1 MRQLIILMLLC
12 SILSGCSRPTAGI
25 ESHMEQ
31 AASKLDEDPTAALDL
46 LEELEDEKLT
56 DRRLKA
62 RFALLYSMALDKN
75 YIDIA
80 SDSIIT
86 CAVKYYSRFGSAEEK
101 LLAHYYH
108 GVTYMNAAEIDKAM
122 DCFVRAGR
130 YAGRCENAGAVAR
143 LYTAKML
150 VYKYCYEFE
159 EALCQERLAA
169 EYFLADGDSTRYFNA
184 LCSISTLGGLA
195 GDSTAVLT
203 SLNLLKHHWEK
214 LDDFQKSRCFI
225 TQIESCVDPTE
236 KRRLID
242 ENFRE
247 VRDSSAIQW
256 AGIANALLEGGEF
269 GAGLEA
275 LEAYL
280 RYGGT
285 PDAAYYILSARLNDE
300 YGNVSRALA
309 DYKRYLALIDA
320 ENIDVLGS
328 DSKYAEERISSQLR
342 NMKFRYWLAICGLS
356 IIIVCLASVLL
367 FQKIRRLRSER
378 EKEKMEYE
386 AELESV
392 RSEIKQLKKIRHDK
406 TLEQSIRTAVEER
419 LKVLNMFIM
428 ASISDSFSTKARDEL
443 AKLMENRNDF
453 LESTR
458 KSFMIAHPR
467 FIEYLKKQQLN
478 EWETGCCCLYAIGL
492 NGAEISSYLDRKAIY
507 NVSSSIRR
515 KLGIPKGKTRIDTF
529 LRQKLEESDN

>member
-1 MRQLIILMLLC
+1 M
-12 SILSGCSRPTAGI
+12 
-25 ESHMEQ
+25 
-31 AASKLDEDPTAALDL
+31 
-46 LEELEDEKLT
+46 LEELEGEKLT
-56 DRRLKA
+56 GRRLKA

-75 YIDIA
+75 CIDIA
-80 SDSIIT
+80 SDSVIN
-86 CAVKYYSRFGSAEEK
+86 CAVKYYSRFGSPGDK

-108 GVTYMNAAEIDKAM
+108 GVTFLNAADIDKAM
-122 DCFVRAGR
+122 DCFVKADR
-130 YAGRCENAGAVAR
+130 YAGRCEDAGAVAR

-256 AGIANALLEGGEF
+256 TGIANALLETGQF
-269 GAGLEA
+269 DAGLDAIES
-275 LEAYL
+275 YL

-285 PDAAYYILSARLNDE
+285 PDAAYYILSAKLNDGH
-300 YGNVSRALA
+300 GNTSQALS
-309 DYKRYLALIDA
+309 DYKRYLSLIDE
-320 ENIDVLGS
+320 ENVKVLGS
-328 DSKYAEERISSQLR
+328 NSKYSEERIISQLR
-342 NMKFRYWLAICGLS
+342 TTRFRYWLAICGLS
-356 IIIVCLASVLL
+356 IVVVCLASVLL

-378 EKEKMEYE
+378 EKEKIEYE

-392 RSEIKQLKKIRHDK
+392 RSEIKQLRKIRRDK
-406 TLEQSIRTAVEER
+406 TMEQSIRSAVEER
-419 LKVLNMFIM
+419 LKVLNMFVM

-443 AKLMENRNDF
+443 AKLMENRDDF